1 MSNRGMM
8 YWESRDGR
16 DQRLIFPMNSLLQ
29 QLDAK
34 TGKSVM
40 SFGINGAVD
49 LRIGIDGR

>member
-1 MSNRGMM
+1 MNGMSNRGMM

-40 SFGINGAVD
+40 SFGTTAPST
-49 LRIGIDGR
+49 